1 MRIDCQSHLFP
12 RAYAEALTSN
22 PGYPRAARTG
32 AAYRIDYWSFQSFHL
47 DPEIYAINRVLEH
60 MDAERID
67 LSVVSVNMPGP
78 EALEPELGIRAA
90 RICNEYLAEVVMQ
103 HPDRF
108 RGLACLPWQDP
119 PSALL
124 ELDRAVHEL
133 GLVGVMFYA
142 RAGDIEVDAP
152 VLDPVYARVEELGIP
167 VVLHP
172 TVPPWGATMSDHS
185 MITMVGLMVE
195 QSTAALRLI
204 LGGVLER
211 FARLKVVQ
219 PHCGGVLPYLW
230 GRVENQTEVMGRGR
244 EHISRP
250 VGEYYDRVY
259 LDTVSPSLPA
269 LRLAWEFAGAD
280 RLLFG
285 SDHPWVDIGVFTE
298 LLEALDIPQDAKE
311 KIWSGNARELFGI

>member
-1 MRIDCQSHLFP
+1 MRIDCQSHVFP
-12 RAYAEALTSN
+12 PAYAEALTRN
-22 PGYPRAARTG
+22 PGQPRAERAG
-32 AAYRIDYWSFQSFHL
+32 DAYRIDYWGFQSFLL
-47 DPEIYAINRVLEH
+47 DPEIYAIGRILEH

-78 EALEPELGIRAA
+78 ESLEPELGVQAA
-90 RICNEYLAEVVMQ
+90 RLCNEYLAEVVAQ

-119 PSALL
+119 PSALV
-124 ELDRAVHEL
+124 ELDRVVNEL
-133 GLVGVMFYA
+133 DLVGVMLYA
-142 RAGDIEVDAP
+142 RAGDLEVDDPA
-152 VLDPVYARVEELGIP
+152 LDPVYARVQELDVPI
-167 VVLHP
+167 VLHP
-172 TVPPWGATMSDHS
+172 TVPPWGSALSDYS

-195 QSTAALRLI
+195 QSFATLRLI

-244 EHISRP
+244 ERISRP
-250 VGEYYDRVY
+250 VSEYYDRVY

-269 LRLAWEFAGAD
+269 LRFAFEFAGAD

-285 SDHPWVDIGVFTE
+285 SDHPWVDIGVFTRLVE
-298 LLEALDIPQDAKE
+298 ELDIPADEKQ
-311 KIWSGNARELFGI
+311 KIWSGNARELFKI